1 MLNYSY
7 ETQDKENLTTIEST
21 TKLLWS
27 ILSPIIFIVGI
38 TANILAVI
46 VLYRLQR
53 QSISVGVV
61 YRIVL
66 AISDMTILCT
76 GLSRY
81 WILYLFDYDIRGI
94 TNAGCKIYLFVI
106 YVSMQYSSWVLVSL
120 TVQRCLVVN
129 NPLRFKNIW
138 TVKVSWIQ
146 LSILFIFLSLIDCHY
161 FFTNG
166 IKNGT
171 CDSLTDE
178 ILEFEE
184 HYFVFIDLAVLCLI
198 PFLIMFIGNLYFL
211 KNMRGIREIRRSLTE
226 GQRISQPRR
235 QNTKLI
241 MKMTWLFL
249 FTTLPICAQMIA
261 DSFVKGYDKEKDL
274 AKAVCYLFQ
283 YFGVSLNICIYIT
296 NDRKFRQQLKKLF
309 KLKHTFIRR
318 GTNNSQFFQSLKTSS
333 SYNTSSKENS
343 LKEKSNISAVNIKNQ
358 IDQVNNIQKCE
369 DANRNSD
376 ENCYLS
382 THM

>member
-1 MLNYSY
+1 M
-7 ETQDKENLTTIEST
+7 
-21 TKLLWS
+21 
-27 ILSPIIFIVGI
+27 
-38 TANILAVI
+38 
-46 VLYRLQR
+46 
-53 QSISVGVV
+53 
-61 YRIVL
+61 
-66 AISDMTILCT
+66 
-76 GLSRY
+76 
-81 WILYLFDYDIRGI
+81 
-94 TNAGCKIYLFVI
+94 
-106 YVSMQYSSWVLVSL
+106 
-120 TVQRCLVVN
+120 
-129 NPLRFKNIW
+129 
-138 TVKVSWIQ
+138 
-146 LSILFIFLSLIDCHY
+146 
-161 FFTNG
+161 
-166 IKNGT
+166 
-171 CDSLTDE
+171 
-178 ILEFEE
+178 
-184 HYFVFIDLAVLCLI
+184 LCLI
-198 PFLIMFIGNLYFL
+198 PFLIMFVGNLYFL
-211 KNMRGIREIRRSLTE
+211 KNMRGVREIRRSLTE
-226 GQRISQPRR
+226 GQRTSQPRR

-309 KLKHTFIRR
+309 KLKHTFIRH

-343 LKEKSNISAVNIKNQ
+343 LKEKSNISAVNITNQ
-358 IDQVNNIQKCE
+358 IDQVNNIKKCE